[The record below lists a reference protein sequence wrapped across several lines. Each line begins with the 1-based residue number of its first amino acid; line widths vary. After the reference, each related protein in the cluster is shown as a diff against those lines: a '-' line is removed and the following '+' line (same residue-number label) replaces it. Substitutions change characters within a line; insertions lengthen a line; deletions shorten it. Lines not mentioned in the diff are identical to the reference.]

1 MESTAGYVSCITK
14 SDLPTPGVTKEAKGK
29 KRKKQTTEDTA
40 AAEEE
45 TPQDL

>member
-29 KRKKQTTEDTA
+29 KRKKQTTE
-40 AAEEE
+40 AEEE